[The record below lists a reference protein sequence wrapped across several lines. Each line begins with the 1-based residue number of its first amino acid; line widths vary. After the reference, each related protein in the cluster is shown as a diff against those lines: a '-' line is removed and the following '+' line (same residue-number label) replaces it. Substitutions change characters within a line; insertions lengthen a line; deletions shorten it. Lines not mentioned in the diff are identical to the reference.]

1 MKGGEKVENDACSM
15 NPSKKSAA
23 LTARQLKFAQAV
35 IEGAD
40 PKSAAIKAGYSEKTA
55 AVQGS
60 RMMKNGKVSAY
71 IEEALSSKSSED
83 ISQDWVKRKLA
94 EVAERCLEPTP
105 HMVWDKSSQS
115 YDHDG
120 TWDFDAD
127 GAIKAH
133 SAIGKLDMLSVQS
146 EKGEEVQ
153 SVEAFLDRFEGSR
166 SF

>member
-1 MKGGEKVENDACSM
+1 MENDACSM
-15 NPSKKSAA
+15 SPSKKRAA
-23 LTARQLKFAQAV
+23 LTARQLKFAQAI

-40 PKSAAIKAGYSEKTA
+40 PKSAAIKAGYSEKSAT
-55 AVQGS
+55 VQGN
-60 RMMKNGKVSAY
+60 RMLKSEKISAY

-94 EVAERCLEPTP
+94 EVAERCMEPTP

-115 YDHDG
+115 YVHDG

-127 GAIKAH
+127 GAIKAL
-133 SAIGKLDMLSVQS
+133 SAIGKLDMLSVQGES
-146 EKGEEVQ
+146 KEEVQ
-153 SVEAFLDRFEGSR
+153 GVEAFLEQMDGSR

>member
-1 MKGGEKVENDACSM
+1 MENDAGSM
-15 NPSKKSAA
+15 SREEKTTA
-23 LTARQLKFAQAV
+23 LTAKQMKFAQA
-35 IEGAD
+35 IIDGAD

-60 RMMKNGKVSAY
+60 RMMKSGKISAY
-71 IEEALSSKSSED
+71 IEAALSAKSSED

-94 EVAERCLEPTP
+94 EVAERCMEPTP

-115 YDHDG
+115 YVHDG

-127 GAIKAH
+127 GAIKAL
-133 SAIGKLDMLSVQS
+133 SAIGKLDMLSAQS
-146 EKGEEVQ
+146 ETGEEIQ
-153 SVEAFLDRFEGSR
+153 SVESFLDRFEGGR

>member
-1 MKGGEKVENDACSM
+1 MEIDACSA
-15 NPSKKSAA
+15 SRLGKAEA
-23 LTARQLKFAQAV
+23 LTARQMKFAQAV

-40 PKSAAIKAGYSEKTA
+40 PRDAAIKAGYSEKTA

-60 RMMKNGKVSAY
+60 RLMKSGKVSAY
-71 IEEALSSKSSED
+71 IEEALSSTDSED

-94 EVAERCLEPTP
+94 EVAQRCMEPTP

-115 YDHDG
+115 YVHDG

-127 GAIKAH
+127 GAIKAL

-146 EKGEEVQ
+146 EKGEEAE